1 MYLLAW
7 LNKDFGSFKSIGMR
21 FHHVVLNQD
30 SFKKEKKKKKAIFGL
45 TKFNMETMEW
55 KKKRVTWKKY
65 KWI

>member
-30 SFKKEKKKKKAIFGL
+30 SFKKEKKKEESHLWTDKVQYGDNGMKKEEGNLEKI
-45 TKFNMETMEW
+45 
-55 KKKRVTWKKY
+55 
-65 KWI
+65 